1 MTSLRRACHIRLAL
15 MLPRDWGLM
24 TENAKEL
31 KKDIVEV
38 DTSTD
43 GPGPVLYD
51 VSVHVSGFAHMDRI

>member
-1 MTSLRRACHIRLAL
+1 

-38 DTSTD
+38 DTSTA

>member
-1 MTSLRRACHIRLAL
+1 
-15 MLPRDWGLM
+15 M

-51 VSVHVSGFAHMDRI
+51 VSVHVSGFAQMDRI